1 MLKSYDQGQDQ
12 SFNPEGQDQD
22 LGHRSWGMQ
31 QLRYAAQY
39 VWQPDTIT
47 IGNKLNFDC
56 ICLDIHLLLI
66 TYRVLLFFYYN

>member
-39 VWQPDTIT
+39 VWQTDT